1 MEKQLLPPPDIKRFP
16 IEEGHIMMFARAIGD
31 PNPIYHDRDYAA
43 KSELGSVI
51 APPTFVEAAIHY
63 DAAWPFRP
71 KIGERWWGSAGK
83 PKNGDNPMGDH
94 GGTHFHAS
102 TTFEYHALVRPGMVL
117 HAVPRP
123 GRTWQKDGKRSGH
136 LTFRETIVEFRDEN
150 DRPVVTSTTA
160 AVSTER
166 KVDQPPE
173 PPPASGTWRRPDHP
187 ASFPIRRP
195 RASELSVGQTFGE
208 RLVDDLSRAQILL
221 YAGASGDFSP
231 QHTDEVYNTQI
242 EGYKSVFAHGML
254 SMGMTARMLTDWL
267 GDGRLTRFHMSF
279 HGQVWPG
286 DSLSGRATVKGLREE
301 GGQPLVDLDLVT
313 QNQAGATVLMGNA
326 TARLDK

>member
-1 MEKQLLPPPDIKRFP
+1 METHRLPPPDIRRFP

-43 KSELGSVI
+43 KSELGGVI

-102 TTFEYHALVRPGMVL
+102 TTFDYHTLVRPGMVL
-117 HAVPRP
+117 HAVSRP
-123 GRTWQKDGKRSGH
+123 GRSWEKDGKRSGH
-136 LTFRETIVEFRDEN
+136 LRFRETIVEFRDQD
-150 DRPVVTSTTA
+150 DRLLVTSTTC

-173 PPPASGTWRRPDHP
+173 PPPASGTWRRPDYP
-187 ASFPIRRP
+187 ERFPVRRP
-195 RASELSVGQTFGE
+195 RASALSVGQSFSE
-208 RLVDDLSRAQILL
+208 RVVDDLSRAQILL

-267 GDGRLTRFHMSF
+267 GDGRLTRFGARFVTQS
-279 HGQVWPG
+279 WPG
-286 DSLSGRATVKGLREE
+286 DTVTVTGTVTALHEE
-301 GGQPLVDLDLVT
+301 NGQTLVDLELVST
-313 QNQAGATVLMGNA
+313 NQYGQVIITGYA
-326 TARLDK
+326 TARLER